1 VSDLISR
8 EAAIALIDQL
18 SEGQRAAI
26 CGRYAWT
33 GPMEEDEG
41 ERGLYQ
47 LGLWNPRPKYG
58 EQVIT
63 PLGKQIRAIILKARE
78 LAVQITRP

>member
-1 VSDLISR
+1 MTDLISR

-18 SEGQRAAI
+18 SDGQRAAI
-26 CGRYAWT
+26 CGQYAWA

-41 ERGLYQ
+41 ECGLYQ

-58 EQVIT
+58 EPFIT
-63 PLGKQIRAIILKARE
+63 PLGKQIRELIQKA
-78 LAVQITRP
+78 TP

>member
-1 VSDLISR
+1 MTDLISR
-8 EAAIALIDQL
+8 EAAIAVIDQL

-26 CGRYAWT
+26 CGRYAWA

-41 ERGLYQ
+41 ERDLYR

-63 PLGKQIRAIILKARE
+63 PLGKQIRALIKKA
-78 LAVQITRP
+78 QP

>member
-1 VSDLISR
+1 MTDLISR
-8 EAAIALIDQL
+8 EAAIALIGQL

-26 CGRYAWT
+26 CGQYAWA
-33 GPMEEDEG
+33 GPMEEEEG

-63 PLGKQIRAIILKARE
+63 PLGKQIRSLIKKARK
-78 LAVQITRP
+78 LA